1 MVFCIVLIEKK
12 KKSQS
17 RKKNSI
23 MKYPNFIQFT
33 ISDDSRSIFHN
44 QQRKF
49 RLLIRDKYR
58 FHICVTNI
66 KNQRST
72 RKIRLREN
80 RGCGISGS
88 IYRRF
93 KISRIISCSLF
104 SAKKNSTWP
113 VLSRLACSASFPKL
127 INRDRSR
134 DHPDEFPIL
143 VGERDPNSW

>member
-1 MVFCIVLIEKK
+1 
-12 KKSQS
+12 
-17 RKKNSI
+17 

-72 RKIRLREN
+72 KKIRLREN

-88 IYRRF
+88 IYRAIDDLKFHVSSPVPYFPRK
-93 KISRIISCSLF
+93 KIR
-104 SAKKNSTWP
+104 
-113 VLSRLACSASFPKL
+113 
-127 INRDRSR
+127 RDRSFH
-134 DHPDEFPIL
+134 D
-143 VGERDPNSW
+143 